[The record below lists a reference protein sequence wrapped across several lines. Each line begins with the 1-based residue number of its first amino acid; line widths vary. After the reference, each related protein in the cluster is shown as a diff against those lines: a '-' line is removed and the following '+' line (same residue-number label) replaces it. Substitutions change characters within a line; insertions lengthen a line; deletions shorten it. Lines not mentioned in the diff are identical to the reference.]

1 MTWPIIWCMGI
12 GSIGFAILAITALV
26 ARPRLSGMRPVRV
39 ARGCLAS
46 LLLALSL
53 GLAALALSIALSP
66 PPGA

>member
-12 GSIGFAILAITALV
+12 GSLSCALLAIATMV
-26 ARPRLSGMRPVRV
+26 ARPRLSGLRPVLLV
-39 ARGCLAS
+39 RGCLAS

-53 GLAALALSIALSP
+53 GLAAAALSIALTP